1 MKTIIWKVK
10 HFFWRVNNVISWIP
24 LIWSFRWYDY
34 EQYYRTLRFM
44 LEKTIKAFENSPTQH
59 TSTQQDIRYMR
70 LCIKLI
76 DRITNGYYQDR
87 SEEELYKTWG
97 ENVMIID
104 GDLFQIRREREKT
117 EEDSKKYAQDFVRS
131 YEYWRD
137 KEDRS
142 RALLFNILKNKL
154 EHWWI

>member
-1 MKTIIWKVK
+1 MKTIIWQVK
-10 HFFWRVNNVISWIP
+10 HFFWRVKNLIDWIP
-24 LIWSFRWYDY
+24 TVWNIRWYDY
-34 EQYYRTLRFM
+34 EQYYLVLRFM
-44 LEKTIKAFENSPTQH
+44 LEKSIKEFESSKTQH
-59 TSTQQDIRYMR
+59 TSTQQDIQYMR

-76 DRITNGYYQDR
+76 DRITQCYYQER
-87 SEEELYKTWG
+87 SEEELYKIWG
-97 ENVMIID
+97 ENVMISE
-104 GDLFQIRREREKT
+104 GEHFEIRREREKT
-117 EEDSKKYAQDFVRS
+117 EEDSKRYAQDFIKS